1 MASLTSSFNSSKL
14 KLAHINI
21 RSCRNKVVEISPFLK
36 ENDIDILT
44 LNETWLKSNFKLDIP
59 NYNITRNDRPRRR
72 GGGVAILV
80 RNDIKFDIID
90 TCSAINTDNEAITIL
105 LKDSQDPIS
114 ITTIYI
120 PPGSNINTTLLN
132 NIKNSADNII
142 ITGDLNAKHTD
153 FNCSKTDKWGMALKK
168 ALNDADLFVAD
179 NSKPTHRDSKT
190 DTNDII
196 DYIISSPAIYNNI
209 QNLILNS
216 DLSSDHSAILFDF
229 TTKFNKITSP
239 PLKVKLYHKADWDS
253 INSSLAK
260 HLTVL
265 QDQILN
271 LISSDNPD
279 PINIINNAATILT
292 DSIVN
297 IHNNLPE
304 KHIKPNTSI
313 PLSIQLLIKQKRKIK
328 RAFIK
333 SRNPFLKS
341 ALNAI
346 SKKIKKLIK
355 NHRTKDI
362 QKRIKNLQLNNDSKS
377 WRTLKKEMGYP
388 NKGSSYPD
396 LKSDS
401 SIAKTDRDKL
411 KQFAE
416 QLKSVFAMK
425 IDLKDKKL
433 EREIGNFLI
442 LNIQDYTPLKTIDDH
457 EEFISINELDKII
470 NNLDIKKAPGLDRI
484 NNKLIKHLK
493 PALIN
498 LLHFFLNL
506 CINFGVHPSSWKIA
520 KIIMLHKAGKPE
532 DLVGSY
538 RPLSLTSCLGKLLE
552 KAVADNI
559 SNWAESNKK
568 FNKQQNGFR
577 KNRSTN
583 DNLFK
588 LFETVKLG
596 FGKGHPTTGIFLD
609 VEKAF
614 DQV

>member
-1 MASLTSSFNSSKL
+1 MASMTSSFNSSKL

-21 RSCRNKVVEISPFLK
+21 RSCRNKVVEISLFLK

-90 TCSAINTDNEAITIL
+90 TCSTVNTDNEAITIL
-105 LKDSQDPIS
+105 LKDSHDPIS

-168 ALNDADLFVAD
+168 ALYDADLFVAD

-190 DTNDII
+190 DTNDIT
-196 DYIISSPAIYNNI
+196 DYIISSPSIYNNI
-209 QNLILNS
+209 QNLTLNS

-279 PINIINNAATILT
+279 PINIIKNAATILT

-304 KHIKPNTSI
+304 KHIKPNASI

-346 SKKIKKLIK
+346 SKK
-355 NHRTKDI
+355 
-362 QKRIKNLQLNNDSKS
+362 
-377 WRTLKKEMGYP
+377 
-388 NKGSSYPD
+388 
-396 LKSDS
+396 LKS
-401 SIAKTDRDKL
+401 
-411 KQFAE
+411 
-416 QLKSVFAMK
+416 
-425 IDLKDKKL
+425 
-433 EREIGNFLI
+433 
-442 LNIQDYTPLKTIDDH
+442 
-457 EEFISINELDKII
+457 
-470 NNLDIKKAPGLDRI
+470 
-484 NNKLIKHLK
+484 
-493 PALIN
+493 
-498 LLHFFLNL
+498 
-506 CINFGVHPSSWKIA
+506 
-520 KIIMLHKAGKPE
+520 
-532 DLVGSY
+532 
-538 RPLSLTSCLGKLLE
+538 
-552 KAVADNI
+552 
-559 SNWAESNKK
+559 
-568 FNKQQNGFR
+568 
-577 KNRSTN
+577 
-583 DNLFK
+583 
-588 LFETVKLG
+588 
-596 FGKGHPTTGIFLD
+596 
-609 VEKAF
+609 
-614 DQV
+614 